1 VRVVTTSQCAH
12 GIEVPNK
19 VFGHQDSSKRHVC
32 QLFEVP
38 YAYFFFVIHFSF
50 ESFRVV
56 IQKVE
61 SIFKIA
67 SKLRRQ
73 KGEVVQVQISEKIE
87 VVQCSLNHVM
97 LFPYLI
103 SQLV

>member
-1 VRVVTTSQCAH
+1 M
-12 GIEVPNK
+12 
-19 VFGHQDSSKRHVC
+19 
-32 QLFEVP
+32 L
-38 YAYFFFVIHFSF
+38 
-50 ESFRVV
+50 
-56 IQKVE
+56 
-61 SIFKIA
+61 IFKIA

-103 SQLV
+103 SQLVLEKANKTEVRADPTYQRY